1 MSIALSPR
9 LRRIAEYVPPG
20 STVVDVGTDHAYI
33 PIWLLQEGRSE
44 RAYATDIK
52 AGPLSRAEADAER
65 YGVTERLTL
74 LLCDG
79 LALCPPEAADTVIL
93 AGMGGETMMGILERS
108 PWALGKRL
116 ILQPQTKWELLRVW
130 LAEHGLAVLD
140 ASLAYD
146 TGRIYLIW
154 LVGPGRQDP
163 AETVDHALLDKR
175 DPLLKPWLED
185 RIKRCRKQLRGL
197 ESAREPDHEELE
209 KNRRELSRLEEIY
222 REVVQW

>member
-79 LALCPPEAADTVIL
+79 LAL
-93 AGMGGETMMGILERS
+93 
-108 PWALGKRL
+108 
-116 ILQPQTKWELLRVW
+116 
-130 LAEHGLAVLD
+130 
-140 ASLAYD
+140 
-146 TGRIYLIW
+146 
-154 LVGPGRQDP
+154 
-163 AETVDHALLDKR
+163 
-175 DPLLKPWLED
+175 
-185 RIKRCRKQLRGL
+185 
-197 ESAREPDHEELE
+197 
-209 KNRRELSRLEEIY
+209 
-222 REVVQW
+222 